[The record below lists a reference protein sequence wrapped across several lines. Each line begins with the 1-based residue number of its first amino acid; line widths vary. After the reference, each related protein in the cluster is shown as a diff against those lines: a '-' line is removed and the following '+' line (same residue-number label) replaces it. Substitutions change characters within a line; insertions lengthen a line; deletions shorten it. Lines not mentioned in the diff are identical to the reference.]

1 MAYAESASDYS
12 FRLRIQ
18 EMALK
23 IDHRE
28 REGIEIVDLD
38 GRLMFG
44 EEDLQFRNE
53 IDTLVRTGKNRV
65 VLNLTGLAEVD
76 TTGLGTLLFALA
88 KLRKAG
94 GGLALLNLRSSHIE
108 LLELAKLETVFE
120 VFDDEQEAI
129 NSFFP
134 GREVRR
140 HDILEFIQTLRKKK
154 AES

>member
-1 MAYAESASDYS
+1 
-12 FRLRIQ
+12 
-18 EMALK
+18 MALA
-23 IDHRE
+23 IAHRD
-28 REGIEIVDLD
+28 REGIEILDLD
-38 GRLMFG
+38 GRLVFG

-53 IDTLVRTGKNRV
+53 IDKLLRAGKNRV
-65 VLNLTGLAEVD
+65 VLNLARLAEID

-94 GGLALLNLRSSHIE
+94 GGLALVNLRSSHIE
-108 LLELAKLETVFE
+108 LLELTKLETVFE

-140 HDILEFIQTLRKKK
+140 YDILEFVQALRKKK
-154 AES
+154 AK